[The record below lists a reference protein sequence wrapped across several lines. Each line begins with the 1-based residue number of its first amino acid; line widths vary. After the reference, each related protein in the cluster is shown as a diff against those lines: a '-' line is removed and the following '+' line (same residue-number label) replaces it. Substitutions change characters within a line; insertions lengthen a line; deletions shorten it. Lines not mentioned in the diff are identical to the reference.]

1 MVSPTITI
9 LTLTISICLWGE
21 CQNITISYI
30 KFYFYRTFTKSF
42 GAAGGYIAGSKA
54 LIDHLRT
61 QSHSFSYATS
71 MSPPIA
77 QQVVS
82 VFAALVKKEGLE
94 RIGQLARNTK
104 YFRRKLKQ
112 MGFIV
117 YGNDDSPVVPMLI
130 YFPGKIV

>member
-1 MVSPTITI
+1 MIAPVM
-9 LTLTISICLWGE
+9 
-21 CQNITISYI
+21 
-30 KFYFYRTFTKSF
+30 YFTELCRTFTKSF

-54 LIDHLRT
+54 LVDHLRT
-61 QSHSFSYATS
+61 QSYSFSYATS

-77 QQVVS
+77 QQVIS
-82 VFAALVKKEGLE
+82 VFSSLVQKEGLE
-94 RIGQLARNTK
+94 RIKQLARNTK

>member
-1 MVSPTITI
+1 MS
-9 LTLTISICLWGE
+9 
-21 CQNITISYI
+21 
-30 KFYFYRTFTKSF
+30 KFEIFRTFTKSF

-61 QSHSFSYATS
+61 ESHSFSYATS

-77 QQVVS
+77 QQVIS
-82 VFAALVKKEGLE
+82 VFTALVKTEGLE
-94 RIGQLARNTK
+94 RIRQLARNTK